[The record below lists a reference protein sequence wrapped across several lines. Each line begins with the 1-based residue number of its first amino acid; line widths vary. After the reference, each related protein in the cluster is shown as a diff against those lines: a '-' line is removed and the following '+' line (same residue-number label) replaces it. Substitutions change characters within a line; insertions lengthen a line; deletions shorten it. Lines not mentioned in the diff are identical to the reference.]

1 MRRQG
6 LRPAP
11 GTTVS
16 THEIIETVLVIGF
29 LILSLGIHEAA
40 HAWVAYR
47 CGDDTAK
54 NEGRMTLNPI
64 VHIDPFMTILL
75 PAMLWF
81 GSGGT
86 LMFGGAKPVPVLT
99 SRLRNPLR
107 DMALVALAGPASNVI
122 LAFIF
127 MLAWK
132 VSTAMAG
139 FAPNELLPSVLQT
152 CVQLNILLTMFN
164 LLPIPPLDGSR
175 VMAYLLPDGLRQS
188 YVQLER
194 FGLLL
199 VIGAIYFVPPVRPAL
214 WKAMAWL
221 WDLIFA
227 ATGGYW

>member
-1 MRRQG
+1 MLGQG
-6 LRPAP
+6 PRPAP
-11 GTTVS
+11 SNTVS
-16 THEIIETVLVIGF
+16 THELVETALVIGF

-86 LMFGGAKPVPVLT
+86 IMFGGAKPVPVYPN
-99 SRLRNPLR
+99 RLRNPLR
-107 DMALVALAGPASNVI
+107 DMALVAIAGPASNVI

-127 MLAWK
+127 MLVWK
-132 VSTAMAG
+132 ASIVLAG
-139 FAPNELLPSVLQT
+139 FSSNELLPSVLET
-152 CVQLNILLTMFN
+152 CVMLNILLTMFN

-175 VMAYLLPDGLRQS
+175 VMAYLLPAGLRES
-188 YVQLER
+188 YIQLER
-194 FGLLL
+194 FGFIL

-214 WKAMAWL
+214 WRAMTWL
-221 WDLIFA
+221 WDILFT
-227 ATGGYW
+227 ATGGNW